1 MTMSENNREV
11 DVDLTGDE
19 EPDAA
24 GGIELVEAD
33 DLADPEFDAVAEG
46 KEEAKRV
53 LNAVGGD
60 SEYDRATSALVQKQ
74 QSVESMS
81 QQYETAIRN
90 ISSMEQRVDG
100 LDLTISRLEDVDD
113 ETTVFQQLEGG
124 VIIEVV
130 GDDTEGVK
138 ESLETA
144 REQLTEQIEDLRG
157 QSEALERGV
166 QKNHAAIQYL
176 EMYRDMNEE

>member
-11 DVDLTGDE
+11 DLTADDGE
-19 EPDAA
+19 LDAS
-24 GGIELVEAD
+24 GGIEAEDVEE
-33 DLADPEFDAVAEG
+33 PEFDPVAEG

-60 SEYDRATSALVQKQ
+60 SEYDRAASALAQKQ

-81 QQYETAIRN
+81 QQHQAAVKN
-90 ISSMEQRVDG
+90 IQALEQRIEG

-113 ETTVFQQLEGG
+113 DTTVFQQLEGG

-130 GDDTEGVK
+130 DDDTDGVK
-138 ESLETA
+138 ESLEDA
-144 REQLTEQIEDLRG
+144 RESLTEQIEDLRG

-166 QKNHAAIQYL
+166 QKNHSAIQYL